1 MESLDWPTRGT
12 PAHLRQVVNNDGI
25 FILGGSVK
33 PGPPESITWG
43 GRKVQ

>member
-12 PAHLRQVVNNDGI
+12 QRTCGVVNNDGI

-33 PGPPESITWG
+33 PGATESITWG